1 MVPIQAP
8 PPKGEATMVGFTH
21 ARGGSTGSRPEPARE
36 APFMATPDP
45 SQGSERDRR
54 AIPESAV
61 NNFIDELR
69 SVASGLGMEFSII
82 QPDAMKFDFFTDS
95 KVLRVAFTGREQA
108 VDRIVVRELS
118 PPANT
123 AHPRGPNGGGNG
135 ARSLLG
141 AGSARRR
148 MLEWESAR
156 SDAGQGNAKLD
167 VATIRDANSGAL
179 DWHETH
185 ALEEIET
192 PTPASRIALEAHYFD
207 TDDGRCWL
215 IELVNSTP
223 APADET
229 AHPAPGRDLT
239 PEGAKRLV
247 MLLLTCLRPII
258 EHKSSL

>member
-8 PPKGEATMVGFTH
+8 PPKGEATMVRFTH
-21 ARGGSTGSRPEPARE
+21 SRGGFTGSRPEPARE
-36 APFMATPDP
+36 APFMTTPDP
-45 SQGSERDRR
+45 SHGSKRDRR
-54 AIPESAV
+54 AIPEFAV

-69 SVASGLGMEFSII
+69 SVDSGLGMDFSII

-95 KVLRVAFTGREQA
+95 KILRVTFTGREQA
-108 VDRIVVRELS
+108 VDRIVVREI
-118 PPANT
+118 PPS
-123 AHPRGPNGGGNG
+123 AHPREQNVGGNE

-148 MLEWESAR
+148 MLEWESGR
-156 SDAGQGNAKLD
+156 SDVGQRNAKPE

-179 DWHETH
+179 DWNETY
-185 ALEEIET
+185 ALEEIKT
-192 PTPASRIALEAHYFD
+192 PTPASRIAMEAHYFD
-207 TDDGRCWL
+207 ADDERYLL

-229 AHPAPGRDLT
+229 AHPAPGRELT

-247 MLLLTCLRPII
+247 MLLLACLRSII
-258 EHKSSL
+258 EHKPSI